1 MRFVAR
7 IAMVSAVAA
16 LFVPAGQA
24 SAAVRNFP
32 GTCGAT
38 LEACITAVPA
48 GTTIRLRTNAL
59 IAIPDT
65 LDASK
70 ALSLEAAPGFR
81 PKIGRT
87 GSVIAEL
94 AFSVPAGNS
103 NVSIRGITFRQVRL
117 TVSYFSGRHKTVFSG
132 NTVRL
137 SSGFNND
144 DGFSVSYG
152 TVAFGPISILNND
165 ISASGNGLRVWAQDG
180 TVTIAGNTLTSP
192 RVGDSETGLLFTA
205 AIEHVK
211 AVVANNV
218 VHHVG
223 DCNCGLSNGLNFS
236 VSDLATLDLW
246 LVNNTI
252 SNIGTS
258 PSGSFSG
265 VLLRPPS
272 ATPGHAN
279 VRLYNNVIAHVNMGV
294 QIESGA
300 TLVSSGGRNNIFA
313 TTTPTVLNSHSIG
326 PILHTNP
333 RFKNTNGP
341 NYRLMDNSP
350 LANAA
355 AACVPGLVLP
365 RGDAGGRFRYFGPGL
380 DIGAFERGSTVSGSA
395 NGVSKTGTNSANR
408 MVGTS
413 GRDVLCGLGG
423 NDRLF
428 GRGNG
433 DFLVGGLGRDRVFG
447 GGGNDRI
454 DLRDGVRGND
464 EGDGGP
470 GLDVCRKDANDRRT
484 SC

>member
-1 MRFVAR
+1 MRR
-7 IAMVSAVAA
+7 LAVLFALAA
-16 LFVPAGQA
+16 FLVPATGA

-38 LEACITAVPA
+38 LEDCMNAVPA

-59 IAIPDT
+59 IAIPDS
-65 LDASK
+65 LNVSK
-70 ALSLEAAPGFR
+70 ALSLEAAAGFR

-87 GSVIAEL
+87 GSVIADL

-137 SSGFNND
+137 SSGLNND

-152 TVAFGPISILNND
+152 TVAFGPIAILNND
-165 ISASGNGLRVWAQDG
+165 ISASGNGLRVQAQDG

-192 RVGDSETGLLFTA
+192 RVGDSDTGLFFTA
-205 AIEHVK
+205 AIEHVT

-218 VHHVG
+218 VHHVA
-223 DCNCGLSNGLNFS
+223 DCNCGGDNGLNFF

-252 SNIGTS
+252 SNIG
-258 PSGSFSG
+258 SGANDLNSG
-265 VLLRPPS
+265 VLIRPPS

-279 VRLYNNVIAHVNMGV
+279 VRLYNNVIAHVDLGV

-300 TLVSSGGRNNIFA
+300 TVVSSGGRNNIFA
-313 TTTPTVLNSHSIG
+313 TTTPTVLNSRSIG
-326 PILHTNP
+326 PILHRNP
-333 RFKNTNGP
+333 RFKTTNGP
-341 NYRLMDNSP
+341 NYRLKGNST

-355 AACVPGLVLP
+355 AACVPGVALP
-365 RGDAGGRFRYFGPGL
+365 RADAAGRFRYFGRGL
-380 DIGAFERGSTVSGSA
+380 DIGAFERGSTVLGSA
-395 NGVSKTGTNSANR
+395 KGVSKTGTNARNR
-408 MVGTS
+408 LKGGK

-423 NDRLF
+423 NDTLLGF
-428 GRGNG
+428 GGG
-433 DFLVGGLGRDRVFG
+433 DFLFGGLGSDKAFG
-447 GGGNDRI
+447 GAGNDRI
-454 DLRDGVRGND
+454 DLRDGTKGND
-464 EGDGGP
+464 SGDGGP
-470 GLDVCRKDANDRRT
+470 GHDVCMFDARDRRT